1 MISDCPL
8 DGGGRYFR
16 KGVSMQA
23 LNIFA
28 SLQTPVSSF
37 PLSSDSNVSNNTSTS
52 SKELKDVI
60 DQLVQALTKNGKL
73 DDTSPLGK
81 MLAKSMAADGK
92 SGGSIDDITAGLDKL
107 IHEKLGDNFG
117 ASAGM
122 AGNRDVGGGG
132 GGGSDSGLG
141 GGVGGGSGAGQSD
154 LMNQVLSGLGKA
166 VLNDLLKPSEDGGT
180 TFSKDD
186 MPLLEKVAQFMDDN
200 KSQFPTTDGGSWS
213 DELKEDN
220 GLDGQETAQFRSA
233 LDLIGQQLG
242 QQESGASGA
251 AGGGGLGSPVSGSG
265 DSSGSFG
272 DPLIDANTGPSSNGN
287 GNGNSTFDPG
297 QLIGQLIDRGLQAS
311 ASGGGLGS
319 PVDNSTQSGGN
330 TNGNTA
336 SQDLGQLLGGLLQK
350 GLEATL
356 QGAGN
361 AAGNLQSSAA
371 QTAALLLTAL
381 LQGTHNQSL
390 S

>member
-1 MISDCPL
+1 
-8 DGGGRYFR
+8 
-16 KGVSMQA
+16 MQA

-92 SGGSIDDITAGLDKL
+92 SGGSIDDITAWLDKL

-132 GGGSDSGLG
+132 GGGSDSGSGG
-141 GGVGGGSGAGQSD
+141 GGVGGGSDAGQSD

-200 KSQFPTTDGGSWS
+200 KSQFPTRDGGSWS

-272 DPLIDANTGPSSNGN
+272 DPMIDANTGPSSNGN